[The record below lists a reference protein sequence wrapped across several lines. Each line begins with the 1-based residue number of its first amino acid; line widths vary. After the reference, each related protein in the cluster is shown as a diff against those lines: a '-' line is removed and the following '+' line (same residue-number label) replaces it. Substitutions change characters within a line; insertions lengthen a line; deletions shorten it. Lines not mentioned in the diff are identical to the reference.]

1 MMAIPKNIHAGHRN
15 RLRTRFLENGLES
28 FQEHQVLELL
38 LFYAI
43 PRKDTN
49 AISHVLLQ
57 RFGSMPKALQ
67 ASREEL
73 KECQISD
80 NAATFL
86 HLMHVACERY
96 YQRKYQKA
104 KPTEHL
110 FSFDTIAKYIN
121 QYFHGVRQEQF
132 LLLLP
137 DPKGNCQ
144 FSKIIHEGPITDDAG
159 FIRSMVHMAV
169 SHQAAGIIL
178 IHHLE
183 ENSEPSQEDLNFS
196 YLLKESCQLIGIPLI
211 DYILCNRSTMLSALS
226 PDTEEDED
234 TV

>member
-67 ASREEL
+67 ASQEEL

-86 HLMHVACERY
+86 HLMHVACEAGKIVTV
-96 YQRKYQKA
+96 QCD
-104 KPTEHL
+104 KP
-110 FSFDTIAKYIN
+110 
-121 QYFHGVRQEQF
+121 
-132 LLLLP
+132 
-137 DPKGNCQ
+137 
-144 FSKIIHEGPITDDAG
+144 
-159 FIRSMVHMAV
+159 V
-169 SHQAAGIIL
+169 SHPCPGQGKSHGLQLVSPREDFPYCAVHGQLSFFDHQDPVA
-178 IHHLE
+178 
-183 ENSEPSQEDLNFS
+183 EPG
-196 YLLKESCQLIGIPLI
+196 YVVHI
-211 DYILCNRSTMLSALS
+211 
-226 PDTEEDED
+226 
-234 TV
+234 V